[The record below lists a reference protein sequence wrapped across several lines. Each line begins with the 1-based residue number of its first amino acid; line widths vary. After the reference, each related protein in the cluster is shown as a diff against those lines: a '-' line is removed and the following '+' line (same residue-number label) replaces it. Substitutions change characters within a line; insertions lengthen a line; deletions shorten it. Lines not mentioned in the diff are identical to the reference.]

1 MDETKKE
8 KVVAVAGPTASGKTA
23 LAVRLAEK
31 FSGEVV
37 SCDSM
42 QLYRGM
48 DIGTA
53 KITAEEAHGIPH
65 HLTDVFDISESF
77 SVSDY
82 VNLAESAV
90 SDILSRNKLP
100 IFCGGTGLY
109 LDSFLSGLDFG
120 EYDNLPGLREELA
133 AVADEEDGREKLHGI
148 LRDIDPVA
156 AEEIHPANVK
166 RVIRAIEIY
175 RSSGITPTEQKRRSL
190 LKGSRY
196 SALVIVLGFADRQKL
211 YDRIDARVDRMIE
224 SGLLNEAKR
233 LIGEGLLTSPT
244 AGAAIGYKEF
254 IPYFGGEATLE
265 ECTEVL
271 KRESRRYAKRQMTW
285 FSRRKDAL
293 RLNVDEYETSD
304 ALFAQAHGAVKRFL
318 EDGFHGGE
326 MHT

>member
-1 MDETKKE
+1 MNEEKE
-8 KVVAVAGPTASGKTA
+8 KIIAVAGPTASGKTS
-23 LAVRLAEK
+23 LAVSLALR
-31 FSGEVV
+31 FSGEII

-53 KITAEEAHGIPH
+53 KVTPEEAQGITH
-65 HLTDVFDISESF
+65 HLTDVFDITESF

-82 VNLAESAV
+82 VSLAEDAV
-90 SDILSRNKLP
+90 RDIVSRGKLP

-120 EYDNLPGLREELA
+120 EYDNIPGLREELS
-133 AVADEEDGREKLHGI
+133 AVAAKEGGKEKLHEM
-148 LRDIDPVA
+148 LRSIDSVA

-190 LKGSRY
+190 LKGSKY
-196 SALVIVLGFADRQKL
+196 SALVIILGFADRQKL
-211 YDRIDARVDRMIE
+211 YDRIDRRVDKMLE
-224 SGLLNEAKR
+224 AGLLDEAKN
-233 LIGEGLLTSPT
+233 LIEAGLMETPT
-244 AGAAIGYKEF
+244 ASAAIGYKEF
-254 IPYFGGEATLE
+254 LPFFEGTATLE

-293 RLNVDEYETSD
+293 TLNVDEYDKDGLISAAAE
-304 ALFAQAHGAVKRFL
+304 AAEKFLGGADTF
-318 EDGFHGGE
+318 GGE
-326 MHT
+326 CK

>member
-1 MDETKKE
+1 MNEKKE
-8 KVVAVAGPTASGKTA
+8 KIIAVAGPTASGKTS
-23 LAVRLAEK
+23 LAVSLALR
-31 FSGEVV
+31 FSGEII

-53 KITAEEAHGIPH
+53 KVTPEEAQGIAH
-65 HLTDVFDISESF
+65 HLTDMFDITESF

-82 VNLAESAV
+82 VSLAENAV
-90 SDILSRNKLP
+90 KDIISRGKLP

-120 EYDNLPGLREELA
+120 EYDNLPGLREELYALA
-133 AVADEEDGREKLHGI
+133 AEDGGKERLHEM
-148 LRDIDPVA
+148 LRSIDSVA

-196 SALVIVLGFADRQKL
+196 SALVIILGFADRQKL
-211 YDRIDARVDRMIE
+211 YDRIDRRVDKMLE
-224 SGLLNEAKR
+224 
-233 LIGEGLLTSPT
+233 EGLLDEARHLLDSGLMETPT
-244 AGAAIGYKEF
+244 ASAAIGYKEF
-254 IPYFGGEATLE
+254 LPYFEGRATLE

-293 RLNVDEYETSD
+293 KLNVDEYEDKDGLIS
-304 ALFAQAHGAVKRFL
+304 AAAEAAEKFL
-318 EDGFHGGE
+318 GDTDTFGGE
-326 MHT
+326 FR